1 MPEYL
6 SADGEDVGGV
16 RDVGAGAVFVC
27 IFVGTLML
35 SAALGAGGRAQAWTK
50 ETIFAV
56 ERTGEAVHYIG
67 HAERDKRHCAVASSL
82 PPLALFLWTHFSAP
96 ISLGP
101 AKINEEI
108 RGMLLNSF
116 DMYDMSKYE
125 YLSVRFK
132 LSKIKLMFCVGC
144 RPVFER
150 SRK

>member
-6 SADGEDVGGV
+6 SADGEDVDGGV
-16 RDVGAGAVFVC
+16 RGVGVGAVFVC

-35 SAALGAGGRAQAWTK
+35 SAALGAGGRAWTK

-56 ERTGEAVHYIG
+56 EERAREAVHYIG

-101 AKINEEI
+101 AKINEGI

-125 YLSVRFK
+125 YFSVK
-132 LSKIKLMFCVGC
+132 LKPQ
-144 RPVFER
+144 R
-150 SRK
+150 